1 MKWVERVSDEELYLA
16 MHYINSRYEEGLLNE
31 DVRQQLE
38 AWAQEIEQ
46 ECEKRGC
53 LMRLSYECECEGD
66 LFYEN

>member
-16 MHYINSRYEEGLLNE
+16 MHYINSRYEEGILSVEVQL
-31 DVRQQLE
+31 QLE
-38 AWAQEIEQ
+38 TWAREIEQ

-53 LMRLSYECECEGD
+53 LMRLCYECECEGE